1 MAASLITNG
10 PQKAPITLAL
20 AHGAG
25 APMDHP
31 FMNAI
36 AEGVASKNV
45 RVVRFEFPY
54 MAARRIEGKRGA
66 PDREPVLLDAWRA
79 VVAQLDGGDKLVIGG
94 KSMGGRI
101 ASMIADE
108 VGAAGLI
115 CLGYPFHPPGDA
127 NRLRTRHL
135 EKLRTPALILQGT
148 RDSFGRP
155 EEVAKYKL
163 SPKIRVAWI
172 EDGDHSF
179 KPRKASGRTEA
190 DNMSTAISQMTA
202 FLAALKISR

>member
-1 MAASLITNG
+1 MATSLIVNG
-10 PQKAPITLAL
+10 SKNAPITLVL

-36 AEGVASKNV
+36 AESVASKNV
-45 RVVRFEFPY
+45 RVARFEFAY
-54 MAARRIEGKRGA
+54 MAARRTEGKRGA

-79 VVAQLDGGDKLVIGG
+79 VVTQLGGGDRLVIGG

-127 NRLRTRHL
+127 NRLRTKHL

-190 DNMSTAISQMTA
+190 DNMFEAISQMTA
-202 FLAALKISR
+202 FLASLKISR